1 MYFDKVNSDTWLAS
15 LAKALNTRLT
25 KAQGDAIR
33 LIVKECDE
41 GDVND
46 ARQVA
51 YVLGTVYH
59 ECRFRSIR
67 EIRAKPGTPIYNM
80 QDRYW
85 HTGYYGRGFCQ
96 LTWKKNYQKFS
107 PIVGLDLV
115 KNPDEVLRPEIGA
128 KILVVGMRDG
138 LFSGIGLEKY
148 FPPSPTEPDW
158 MNARKIVN
166 GTFQADRVAAAA
178 KKIFSLLV
186 ESPV

>member
-15 LAKALNTRLT
+15 IAKVLNTRLT
-25 KAQGDAIR
+25 RAQGDAIR
-33 LIVKECDE
+33 LIVKKCDE
-41 GDVND
+41 GGVSDP
-46 ARQVA
+46 RQVS

-80 QDRYW
+80 QERYW

-96 LTWKKNYQKFS
+96 LTWRKNYQKFS

-115 KNPDEVLRPEIGA
+115 KNPDEVLRPEVGA
-128 KILVVGMRDG
+128 KILVFGMRDG
-138 LFSGIGLEKY
+138 LFSGVGLDKY
-148 FPPSPTEPDW
+148 FPPAPAEPDW
-158 MNARKIVN
+158 LNARKIVN
-166 GTFQADRVAAAA
+166 GTFQADRVAMAA